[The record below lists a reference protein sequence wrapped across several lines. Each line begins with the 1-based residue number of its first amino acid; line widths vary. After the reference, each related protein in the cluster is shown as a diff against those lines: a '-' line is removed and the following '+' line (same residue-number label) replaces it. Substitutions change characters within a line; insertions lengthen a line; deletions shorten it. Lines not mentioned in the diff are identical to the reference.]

1 MVYDAVIVGAGVT
14 GAMTARELSK
24 YNLKLLLVEK
34 ESDVSC
40 GASKANSGIIHGGFD
55 PEPGTLKAKLNS
67 RGVELLYKA
76 AKELKVPF
84 VNNGSFV
91 CSFDEKGD
99 KELEKLVNRA
109 KLNLI
114 PKVKVISG
122 NEARE
127 LEPAL
132 SEKITKV
139 LVSDTAG
146 IICPYELTI
155 SAVGNAMK
163 NGVELKTCFEVASA
177 ENKDGVFTVT
187 SKNGDSVKARRIINC
202 AGCMSGKIA
211 ELFGDN
217 SIEIIPRKGEYML
230 LDKTAGELVSHTI
243 FQVPTSAGKGVLISP
258 TTHGNLLLGPTAE
271 VCQSVSDTE
280 TSLKGIE
287 TVIKT
292 SALSSEKVDYRAV
305 ITSFTGVRSS
315 EKSGDFIIEA
325 SKTVKGLF
333 NVAAIDSP
341 GLTSCVA
348 IAKYT
353 VEKLKEDGLE
363 LSRKA
368 NFDGEM
374 EDPHFFSKMT
384 DLEKNDFIKEN
395 PDYGKMV
402 CRCEQVSEGEIRAA
416 LRRDPKP
423 VDIDGI
429 KRRTRSGMGRCLGG
443 FCMPS
448 VMRIIS
454 EETGIPMEKVTK
466 KGGESFPLDGKF

>member
-1 MVYDAVIVGAGVT
+1 MVYDAVIVGAGVI
-14 GAMTARELSK
+14 GAMAARELSR
-24 YNLKLLLVEK
+24 YNLKLLILEK

-55 PEPGTLKAKLNS
+55 PEPGTLKALLNS
-67 RGVELLYKA
+67 RGVEMLYNA

-84 VNNGSFV
+84 ENNGSIV
-91 CSFDEKGD
+91 CAFDQKGER
-99 KELEKLVNRA
+99 ELERLLNRA

-114 PKVKVISG
+114 PNVKIISG

-132 SEKITKV
+132 SEKVTKV

-155 SAVGNAMK
+155 AAVGNAMK
-163 NGVELKTCFEVASA
+163 NGAELKRNFCVTEIKN
-177 ENKDGVFTVT
+177 EETYFTLY
-187 SKNGDSVKARRIINC
+187 SQSGEAVKAKRIINC
-202 AGCMSGKIA
+202 AGCASGKIA
-211 ELFGDN
+211 ALAGDN

-230 LDKTAGELVSHTI
+230 LDKNAGGLVRHTV
-243 FQVPTSAGKGVLISP
+243 FQVPTEAGKGVLVSP

-271 VCQSVSDTE
+271 VCESENDTE
-280 TSLKGIE
+280 TTVKGIGE
-287 TVIKT
+287 VIKT
-292 SALSSEKVDYRAV
+292 SALSCGEIDYRAV

-315 EKSGDFIIEA
+315 VKTGDFIIEA

-341 GLTSCVA
+341 GLTSSVA
-348 IAKYT
+348 IAKYA
-353 VEKLKEDGLE
+353 VEKLIKDGMSLTLKET
-363 LSRKA
+363 
-368 NFDGEM
+368 FDGTM
-374 EDPHFFSKMT
+374 EDPHFFSKMS
-384 DLEKNDFIKEN
+384 DAEKNAFIAEN
-395 PDYGKMV
+395 PEYGKMV

-416 LRRDPKP
+416 LRREPKP

-429 KRRTRSGMGRCLGG
+429 KRRTRSGMGRCQGG

-448 VMRIIS
+448 VMKIIS
-454 EETGIPMEKVTK
+454 EEIGVPMEKVTK
-466 KGGESFPLDGKF
+466 KGGASSQLTGKL